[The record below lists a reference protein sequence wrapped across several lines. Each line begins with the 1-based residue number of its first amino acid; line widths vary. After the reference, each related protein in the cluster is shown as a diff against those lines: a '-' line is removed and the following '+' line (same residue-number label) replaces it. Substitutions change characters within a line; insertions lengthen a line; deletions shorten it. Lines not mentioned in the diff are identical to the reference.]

1 MYNRSDLA
9 TTSHWSQALT
19 PLVLWKHSASSHD
32 QFTLLGPA
40 VLSTKPSA
48 ILDLD
53 ERWKRLEQSRSYA
66 ESLFKPMLRGQKPG
80 EERLS
85 NYFYREDSWH
95 LAKVSALMRGE
106 EWPLCTDVE
115 TMGRFVLV

>member
-1 MYNRSDLA
+1 
-9 TTSHWSQALT
+9 
-19 PLVLWKHSASSHD
+19 
-32 QFTLLGPA
+32 
-40 VLSTKPSA
+40 
-48 ILDLD
+48 
-53 ERWKRLEQSRSYA
+53 
-66 ESLFKPMLRGQKPG
+66 MLRGQKLG